1 MDFDDTIESEKIFK
15 NLKIFS
21 VLQHEFDAFRKNK
34 PGLVNSY
41 IEFINHMDIGLSYLQ
56 TEYYSHDT
64 YKIVDKKKWLIAKLK
79 YGF

>member
-1 MDFDDTIESEKIFK
+1 MDFDDMIESEKIFS
-15 NLKIFS
+15 I
-21 VLQHEFDAFRKNK
+21 LQHEFDAFRKNK